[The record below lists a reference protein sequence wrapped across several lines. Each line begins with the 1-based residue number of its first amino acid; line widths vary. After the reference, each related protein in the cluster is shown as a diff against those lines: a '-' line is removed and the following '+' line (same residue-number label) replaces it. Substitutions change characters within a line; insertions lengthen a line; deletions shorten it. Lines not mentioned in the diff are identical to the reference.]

1 METQAQAAPLVADCR
16 PIAPAWH
23 TGIVVLL
30 IAAQA
35 LRGWMRA
42 DQLRAQTDLN
52 RPAMYLITMAVEW
65 LLLGIVLAGVWYG
78 GSSLLTVLG
87 DRWRSGQQF
96 LRDAGIGVL
105 FLIASIMVTSI
116 FGSHSR
122 GGDQSTQF
130 LLPHSTVERVL
141 WILLSIAAGI
151 CEEAVYRGY
160 LQKQFIALTKSVAA
174 GILVPAMLFG
184 AAHSYQG
191 MAKASAI
198 AVLGAMGGLL
208 AFWRRSVRPG
218 MIAHVLQDVL
228 GGFIRH

>member
-1 METQAQAAPLVADCR
+1 
-16 PIAPAWH
+16 
-23 TGIVVLL
+23 
-30 IAAQA
+30 
-35 LRGWMRA
+35 
-42 DQLRAQTDLN
+42 
-52 RPAMYLITMAVEW
+52 
-65 LLLGIVLAGVWYG
+65 
-78 GSSLLTVLG
+78 
-87 DRWRSGQQF
+87 
-96 LRDAGIGVL
+96 
-105 FLIASIMVTSI
+105 
-116 FGSHSR
+116 
-122 GGDQSTQF
+122 
-130 LLPHSTVERVL
+130 
-141 WILLSIAAGI
+141 
-151 CEEAVYRGY
+151 VYRGY